1 MPLTGPSVEYS
12 SQDFSRKEV
21 PQMPGEILMN
31 KSQPNGIEFDDGEW
45 HAATLG
51 HFIALL
57 VDSGSDPAVLFR
69 VVEDGPFLDSGSHA
83 RKWELVVIPNG
94 LVLDVMREYN
104 VDHAHKV
111 LKAFLENGLVK

>member
-1 MPLTGPSVEYS
+1 MPN
-12 SQDFSRKEV
+12 
-21 PQMPGEILMN
+21 EILTN
-31 KSQPNGIEFDDGEW
+31 NSCRHTIQFDDGQW

-83 RKWELVVIPNG
+83 RKWELIVIPNG

-111 LKAFLENGLVK
+111 LKAFLENGLVT